1 MNFEG
6 FWEEQ
11 THMVWHYPLTFDL
24 QGILLCMCSVSLVPG
39 KGEWRFL
46 NLSLKHGFAPLC
58 LCHDYYYLDYC
69 HDYYLKVFTRDKDW
83 VLTLFLLLLPFQRA
97 NRKLIINA
105 LTGAYLSLVLG
116 NAKNYKYPV

>member
-46 NLSLKHGFAPLC
+46 NLSLKHGFAPPC
-58 LCHDYYYLDYC
+58 LCHDYYLDYC
-69 HDYYLKVFTRDKDW
+69 HDYYLKVFTRDKHW
-83 VLTLFLLLLPFQRA
+83 LFNLFLLLLPFQRA
-97 NRKLIINA
+97 NRRLTVNA
-105 LTGAYLSLVLG
+105 LIGAHLSLVSG
-116 NAKNYKYPV
+116 NASRCRHPA

>member
-11 THMVWHYPLTFDL
+11 THMAWHFPPTFDP

-58 LCHDYYYLDYC
+58 LCHDYYLDYCHDYYLDYC
-69 HDYYLKVFTRDKDW
+69 HDYYPKVFTRDKDW
-83 VLTLFLLLLPFQRA
+83 VLTLSVVTSISEGKQE
-97 NRKLIINA
+97 
-105 LTGAYLSLVLG
+105 AYYKCLNWSLSISCLG
-116 NAKNYKYPV
+116 KY